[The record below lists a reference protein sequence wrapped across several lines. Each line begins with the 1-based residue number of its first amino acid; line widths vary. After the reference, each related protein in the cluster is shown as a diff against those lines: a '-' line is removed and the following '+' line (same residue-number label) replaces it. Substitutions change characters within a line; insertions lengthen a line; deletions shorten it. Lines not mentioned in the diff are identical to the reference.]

1 MIERPLVFSGPMVRA
16 ILAGTSTQTRRLV
29 IPPRV
34 VPGDRLWVR
43 ETWAY
48 DLNVDREESPE
59 ILAWAR
65 DHRRVWYRADPG
77 VEQTG
82 CGGAPGRWRPSIYM
96 PRWASRITLELTD
109 VREQRLQDISEEDAR
124 AEGMLFLGGIA
135 DDFEMAPWADPG
147 DRERHPWRWARAAF
161 RVAWDGINGKRAT
174 WESNP
179 QVWALTFRRIR
190 P

>member
-1 MIERPLVFSGPMVRA
+1 MERPLVFSGPMVRA

-29 IPPRV
+29 RPPRV
-34 VPGDRLWVR
+34 VPGDQLWVR

-48 DLNVDREESPE
+48 DLNVDREGSPE
-59 ILAWAR
+59 MLAWAR
-65 DHRRVWYRADPG
+65 SHHRVWYRADPG
-77 VEQTG
+77 VQQTG

-109 VREQRLQDISEEDAR
+109 VREQRLQDISEEDAI
-124 AEGMLFLGGIA
+124 AEGFG
-135 DDFEMAPWADPG
+135 ADPAYG
-147 DRERHPWRWARAAF
+147 QGLGLARDGF
-161 RVAWDGINGKRAT
+161 SFFWDVLNGKRAT